1 MSPLQFGLD
10 FYSPIMENMFR
21 NGLTTQETF
30 TLSWN

>member
-10 FYSPIMENMFR
+10 FYSPIMEMFR